1 MNTCKE
7 CKSSWMNS
15 KKKAGE
21 ADPLRLFSYIENLS

>member
-15 KKKAGE
+15 KKAGE
-21 ADPLRLFSYIENLS
+21 VFNPLRLFLYIENLS